1 MSEKRRRTE
10 EMISALKQ
18 QRDEL
23 AVKMHLA
30 GAEAKE
36 EWSRL
41 DDKLNQ
47 LVHRIDPLKQAAG
60 ETGDDVWQSLKLVGE
75 EIKQGFERIRKAL

>member
-1 MSEKRRRTE
+1 MTEKCRRSE

-36 EWSRL
+36 EWGRL
-41 DDKLNQ
+41 ENKLNQ
-47 LVHRIDPLKQAAG
+47 LVHRFDPLKQAAG
-60 ETGDDVWQSLKLVGE
+60 ETSDDVWQSLKLVGD
-75 EIKQGFERIRKAL
+75 EIRQGYERIRKAL